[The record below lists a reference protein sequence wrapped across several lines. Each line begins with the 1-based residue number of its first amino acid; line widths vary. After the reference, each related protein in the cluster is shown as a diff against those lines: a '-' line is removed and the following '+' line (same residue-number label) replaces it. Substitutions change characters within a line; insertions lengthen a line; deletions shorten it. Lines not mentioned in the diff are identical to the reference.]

1 MADFLSRSILIR
13 IPKPDPKPI
22 ANIDSQHG
30 VEKVTIIFA
39 GGRGGGRVRYGSQDH
54 YIDTWWKD
62 ERAHIYINQRKT
74 LWSQ

>member
-30 VEKVTIIFA
+30 VEKVAIIFA
-39 GGRGGGRVRYGSQDH
+39 GGGGKGE
-54 YIDTWWKD
+54 IW
-62 ERAHIYINQRKT
+62 
-74 LWSQ
+74 